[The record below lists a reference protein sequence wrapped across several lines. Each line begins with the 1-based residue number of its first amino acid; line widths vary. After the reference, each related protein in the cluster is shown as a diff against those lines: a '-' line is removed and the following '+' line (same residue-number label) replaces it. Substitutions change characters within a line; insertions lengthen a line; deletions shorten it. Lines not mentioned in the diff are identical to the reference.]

1 MPIFKYLICSAKEE
15 WKELTLNL
23 LLKLKVKKTKT
34 KTFCLT
40 DLPNTNYS
48 NYRTKNNLMQKKCVF
63 NLFLSGKHLTC
74 NDKS

>member
-48 NYRTKNNLMQKKCVF
+48 NYRKKII
-63 NLFLSGKHLTC
+63 
-74 NDKS
+74 